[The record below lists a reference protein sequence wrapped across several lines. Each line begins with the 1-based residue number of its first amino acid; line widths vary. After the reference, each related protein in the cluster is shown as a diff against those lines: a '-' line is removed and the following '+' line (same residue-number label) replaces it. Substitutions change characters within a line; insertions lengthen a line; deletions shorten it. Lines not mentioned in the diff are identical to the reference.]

1 MNLGWKEIK
10 HSKGKYVLIEGI
22 LLLMVFMVLFLS
34 GLANGLARA
43 VSASIETAEAPY
55 FILSE
60 DAEKLITISSID
72 SDILDEITEM
82 TSNEIAPFNLQRMN
96 LNRIDDSTKL
106 DVTYFAIGE
115 DSFLN
120 PTIIQ
125 GEGLTV
131 GKNEII
137 LDQSFKEY
145 GITIGE
151 VVEDSST
158 GIELTVV
165 GFTKDAYYGH
175 TSVGYISLDTYQQ
188 IRRELNPMYEA
199 SYHAVAVNGADV
211 KNISI
216 KGYEVVSKD
225 NVVENI
231 PGYKAEQTTIQMILW
246 VLVVVS
252 AAILGVF
259 FYVITIQKEKQ
270 FGVLKAIG
278 MPMRKI
284 VGLIVSQV
292 MMLAGFSVVIGNV
305 LTWAM
310 SKMLPASMPF
320 YLNGKHAILVSVAF
334 LVVSFGCSLISTAKV
349 AKVDP
354 MISIGG
360 KE

>member
-10 HSKGKYVLIEGI
+10 HSKGKYMLIEGI

-43 VSASIETAEAPY
+43 VSASIESADAPY
-55 FILSE
+55 FILSD

-72 SDILDEITEM
+72 PDVLEDISKM
-82 TSNEIAPFNLQRMN
+82 TSDELAPFNLQRMN
-96 LNRIDDSTKL
+96 LNRIDDSTKI
-106 DVTYFAIGE
+106 DVTYFAIEE

-120 PTIIQ
+120 PIIIE
-125 GEGLTV
+125 GEGLTT

-158 GIELTVV
+158 GIDLTVA

-175 TSVGYISLDTYQQ
+175 ISVGYISIDTYQQ
-188 IRRELNPMYEA
+188 IRTELNPMYEKA
-199 SYHAVAVNGADV
+199 YHAVAVNGANVED
-211 KNISI
+211 ISI

-225 NVVENI
+225 SVVENI

-284 VGLIVSQV
+284 VALIVSQV
-292 MMLAGFSVVIGNV
+292 IMLAGFSVVIGNA
-305 LTWAM
+305 LTWGM
-310 SKMLPASMPF
+310 SKMLPAGMPF
-320 YLNGKHAILVSVAF
+320 YLNTKHAILVSVAF
-334 LVVSFGCSLISTAKV
+334 LVVSFFCSLISTAKV

>member
-1 MNLGWKEIK
+1 MNLAWKEIK
-10 HSKGKYVLIEGI
+10 HSKGKYILIEGI

-43 VSASIETAEAPY
+43 VSASIETADAPY
-55 FILSE
+55 IILS
-60 DAEKLITISSID
+60 DGAEKLITISSID
-72 SDILDEITEM
+72 PDVLEEIKTM
-82 TSNEIAPFNLQRMN
+82 TSDEVAPFNLQRMN
-96 LNRIDDSTKL
+96 LNRMDDSTKL
-106 DVTYFAIGE
+106 DVTYFAIPE
-115 DSFLN
+115 NSFLK

-125 GEGLTV
+125 GEGLEN
-131 GKNEII
+131 GKNEIV
-137 LDQSFKEY
+137 LDQSYKEY
-145 GITIGE
+145 GITVGE
-151 VVEDSST
+151 VIEDSST
-158 GIELTVV
+158 GIDLTVV

-175 TSVGYISLDTYQQ
+175 SSVGYISIDTYQD
-188 IRRELNPMYEA
+188 IRKELNPMYEVT
-199 SYHAVAVNGADV
+199 YHAIAVNGTDV
-211 KNISI
+211 EQISI

-225 NVVENI
+225 EVVENI
-231 PGYKAEQTTIQMILW
+231 PGYTAEQTTIQMILW
-246 VLVVVS
+246 VLVLVS

-292 MMLAGFSVVIGNV
+292 MMLAGFSVVIGNC
-305 LTWAM
+305 LTWLM

-320 YLNGKHAILVSVAF
+320 YLNINHTILVSVAF